1 MRRKITLYIAGERC
15 DLSSASLILYNW
27 TQEDAAN
34 PTAVKNAYSQQVTL
48 PGTAANNRIFG
59 DIWRPDR
66 TTAENGQ
73 WTGTGFDALKKT
85 PFDLYADTGE
95 ILQSGYVRLDSIE
108 RKGNRVSY
116 KVTLFGG
123 LGSLFYS
130 LSYSNNGEVMS
141 LADLDYTDLGGPGE
155 LDFRINAA
163 NVLAAW
169 ADLGTGADPLWRV
182 INFAPAYEGIPDKDF
197 DATKAIVDPDDIGL
211 TAPITKDGKTY
222 RVNGGKCLVNLPQAV
237 DQWAVKDLR
246 SYLQRPVINFGHV
259 IRAIKRKAEANG
271 YTFDIST
278 LATDMG
284 SYGVED
290 TNRCSALWLTLP
302 QLTTLT
308 LHEDAAVTISKSSAF
323 TASNPVATWTISG
336 SAPTGT
342 KMQVTTYNTISFK
355 MADTSGSLRFWVDY
369 PIGPGVPRG
378 AKAACIFFR
387 LVGKVA
393 GSPVVSS
400 KIVCA
405 SLYPQDSGIHLLGNS
420 PKTLFDLFGDNSYTD
435 EDFYSEIQTF
445 SQYPIVDDAVTIT
458 LTRAISL
465 DVEGYDLDSVDLEV
479 VKSGALVWG
488 MNAYYPNRAEE
499 STGIQLPIW
508 RNGNSTNIWTTQ
520 IKSGSLASPYTD
532 AITVDTA
539 TTVRSGA
546 TITKADLL
554 GSTKTPAQYL
564 LSYAKMLGLYFAFDG
579 ATKTVTLLKRA
590 EFYNG
595 PTIDLTKRI
604 DRRTISIKPVAVDSK
619 WYQFKDETKGAFADE
634 YEKTYGRTYGAQKVN
649 TGYAFNDNVKDLI
662 SGSVLRGAVSALER
676 SKYFNW
682 IETIGGGD
690 FRPSVFLDEGVTYTL
705 WTTTGENLDT
715 DVQIPASDTVT
726 VNYYNQNADLEG
738 YDAEFANKLQLHAAD
753 GKGVDGDNIL
763 CFLEGRNTY
772 EYFKVSDDDASMHN
786 ITGGKGCWDLTPGSA
801 AGLEIPIFQR
811 YTFKAGNYHVDESL
825 DYGVP
830 AALAF
835 PRQIYND
842 DDGTLYAR
850 GWRAYLHDRYDGD
863 TKVMTCKVDL
873 AGLRVDGDLLRNFYW
888 YEGALWTLNKI
899 SNYAMTTHAPTQCEF
914 VQVQDPAAYTSGQN
928 FD

>member
-108 RKGNRVSY
+108 RKGCRVSY

-155 LDFRINAA
+155 LDFRITAA

-169 ADLGTGADPLWRV
+169 ADLGTGDDPIWRV

-197 DATKAIVDPDDIGL
+197 DATKAVVDPADVGL
-211 TAPITKDGKTY
+211 SPTQPGGYQTK
-222 RVNGGKCLVNLPQAV
+222 GGKCLVNLPQAV

-271 YTFDIST
+271 YTFDVST

-342 KMQVTTYNTISFK
+342 KMQVTVYTKMRYNV
-355 MADTSGSLRFWVDY
+355 ADSSGSITF
-369 PIGPGVPRG
+369 
-378 AKAACIFFR
+378 AANSPSDARAAVSFFR
-387 LVGKVA
+387 LVGKVG
-393 GSPVVSS
+393 GSPVAYSQ
-400 KIVCA
+400 IVCVVG
-405 SLYPQDSGIHLLGNS
+405 YPNVSGRPFRYVSPS
-420 PKTLFDLFGDNSYTD
+420 PKEIMDLFGENSYTD
-435 EDFYSEIQTF
+435 EDFAGNTILVRNAT
-445 SQYPIVDDAVTIT
+445 IIDAVTIEMPQE
-458 LTRAISL
+458 LSL
-465 DVEGYDLDSVDLEV
+465 DVEGYDMDSVELQV
-479 VKSGALVWG
+479 VKAGVIQWYFARS
-488 MNAYYPNRAEE
+488 NPEE
-499 STGIQLPIW
+499 ATGNTILIPVF
-508 RNGNSTNIWTTQ
+508 RNNIVTNVPTTKVQ
-520 IKSGSLASPYTD
+520 SAAGTMSDT
-532 AITVDTA
+532 ITVDTA

-726 VNYYNQNADLEG
+726 INYYNQNADLEG

-786 ITGGKGCWDLTPGSA
+786 ITGGKGCWDLTPGTA

>member
-1 MRRKITLYIAGERC
+1 
-15 DLSSASLILYNW
+15 
-27 TQEDAAN
+27 
-34 PTAVKNAYSQQVTL
+34 VKNAYSQQVTL

-73 WTGTGFDALKKT
+73 WTGAGFDALRKT
-85 PFDLYADTGE
+85 PFELYADTGE
-95 ILQSGYVRLDSIE
+95 ILQSGYVRLDSVE
-108 RKGNRVSY
+108 RKGCRVSY
-116 KVTLFGG
+116 KVTFFGN
-123 LGSLFYS
+123 LGSFFYS

-197 DATKAIVDPDDIGL
+197 DATKAIVDPGDVGL
-211 TAPITKDGKTY
+211 TAPIGSYDVKGT
-222 RVNGGKCLVNLPQAV
+222 KCLVNLPKAV

-246 SYLQRPVINFGHV
+246 SYLQRPVINFGRV
-259 IRAIKRKAEANG
+259 IKAIKRKAEANG

-284 SYGVED
+284 SYGVRD
-290 TNRCSALWLTLP
+290 TNVCSALWLTLP

-308 LHEDAAVTISKSSAF
+308 PHEDAAVTLTKTGGAVSV
-323 TASNPVATWTISG
+323 NPVATWAISG
-336 SAPTGT
+336 TVPTGT
-342 KMQVTTYNTISFK
+342 KMLVSVFSQLKFNV
-355 MADTSGSLRFWVDY
+355 ADSTNLTFSANGPSSAGSSV
-369 PIGPGVPRG
+369 
-378 AKAACIFFR
+378 IFFR
-387 LVGKVA
+387 LVGKAGGSEVA
-393 GSPVVSS
+393 WS
-400 KIVCA
+400 KIACFAGKVPIRYNNYRVLPSSPYEA
-405 SLYPQDSGIHLLGNS
+405 MGLFYKYSGGNPFTEDEFEPNIHLIN
-420 PKTLFDLFGDNSYTD
+420 
-435 EDFYSEIQTF
+435 YSVAT
-445 SQYPIVDDAVTIT
+445 DAVT
-458 LTRAISL
+458 LYADKLLSMAI
-465 DVEGYDLDSVDLEV
+465 EGYDMDSVELQV
-479 VKSGALVWG
+479 VKAGNIVWYMGEMYPAGAAGDGTILPPVYR
-488 MNAYYPNRAEE
+488 NNIVAQVPTTKIE
-499 STGIQLPIW
+499 ST
-508 RNGNSTNIWTTQ
+508 STTVMGVDTPPPDTI
-520 IKSGSLASPYTD
+520 A
-532 AITVDTA
+532 VDTA
-539 TTVRSGA
+539 TTVRSGSM
-546 TITKADLL
+546 ITKAALL

-564 LSYAKMLGLYFAFDG
+564 LSYTKMLGLYFAFDN
-579 ATKTVTLLKRA
+579 ATNTVTLLKRA

-604 DRRTISIKPVAVDSK
+604 DRKTISIKPVAVDSK
-619 WYQFKDETKGAFADE
+619 WYQFKDETSGEFADE

-676 SKYFNW
+676 SKYFNY

-705 WTTTGENLDT
+705 WDSVGQNLDT
-715 DVQIPASDTVT
+715 DVQIPASDAVT
-726 VNYYNQNADLEG
+726 ITYYNQNADLEG

-772 EYFKVSDDDASMHN
+772 EYFKVSDDGGAMHN
-786 ITGGKGCWDLTPGSA
+786 ITGGKGCWDLTPGDA

-811 YTFKAGNYHVDESL
+811 YTFKNGNYHVDESL

-835 PRQIYND
+835 PRQIYSDN
-842 DDGTLYAR
+842 DGTLYAR

-914 VQVQDPAAYTSGQN
+914 VQVQDKDAYINGQN